1 MRKFADPRPWVLL
14 AFLALIGS
22 ALSFAQATRPT
33 PAPKPH
39 GGFQIAGMV
48 VNAKTSQPLA
58 RVQVSVTNTKNSKDT
73 QSVVT
78 SDDGRFQFQVAAG
91 KYSLQGS
98 KKGFLTSA
106 YEQHENFWTGIVTG
120 TGLDTETLTLRLP
133 PTALITGTVTDE
145 IGEPVRGATITVY
158 RENHFAGVARIE
170 PLTSVAT
177 DDLGTYEVPSLSA
190 GTHFVSA
197 TAQPWYA
204 EHAPS
209 SRADAETVLL
219 VDHTLDVAFPVSY
232 YKAATES
239 DDATPIPIR
248 PGDHVEV
255 DFQMSPVP
263 ALHLVLHSSAD
274 ASGQFNVPTLQRLAF
289 DGAAPPSENP
299 IEQISPGVFELIGL
313 AAGRYTLE
321 AHNSADG
328 SVRGFSAID
337 LTNDGQ
343 EVDLAAGAPAAS
355 VKMTV
360 QLQGLAQ
367 LPSRLFLGL
376 RDEKGKVGALSEVN
390 DKGEVEFTG
399 VVPGK
404 YDVIA
409 GPARK
414 AYSVFKITS
423 EDVVSSGHSLSVA
436 AGASL
441 PVSVVLVGGAVTAEG
456 FVQKAGKPAAAA
468 MVVLVPNHPESNL
481 ELFRR
486 DQSDLDGSFALAGI
500 IPGTYTILAIEN
512 GWDLDWAKPA
522 VLESYRR
529 HGQKIVV
536 GENGK
541 DTMRLPG
548 PVEAQPRP

>member
-1 MRKFADPRPWVLL
+1 
-14 AFLALIGS
+14 
-22 ALSFAQATRPT
+22 
-33 PAPKPH
+33 
-39 GGFQIAGMV
+39 
-48 VNAKTSQPLA
+48 VNAKTSQPVS

-78 SDDGRFQFQVAAG
+78 TDDGRFQFQVTAG

-120 TGLDTETLTLRLP
+120 AGLDTENLTLRLP
-133 PTALITGTVTDE
+133 PTAVITGAVTDE

-158 RENHFAGVARIE
+158 RENHFAGAARIE
-170 PLTSVAT
+170 PVANVAT

-190 GTHFVSA
+190 GTYFVSA

-204 EHAPS
+204 EHPPS
-209 SRADAETVLL
+209 SRADAELVSL
-219 VDHTLDVAFPVSY
+219 VDHNLDVAFPISY
-232 YKAATES
+232 YKAAMES
-239 DDATPIPIR
+239 NDATPIPIR
-248 PGDHVEV
+248 PADHAEV
-255 DFQMSPVP
+255 DFQVSPVP
-263 ALHLVLHSSAD
+263 ALHLVLHSTAD
-274 ASGQFNVPTLQRLAF
+274 ASGQFNVPTLQRSAF
-289 DGAAPPSENP
+289 DGAAPPSETH
-299 IEQISPGVFELIGL
+299 IEQVSPGVFELTGL

-328 SVRGFSAID
+328 SMKGSTDID

-343 EVDLAAGAPAAS
+343 EVDLSAGAPAAS

-360 QLQGLAQ
+360 QLQGSAQ
-367 LPSRLFLGL
+367 LPTRLFLGL

-390 DKGEVEFTG
+390 EKGEIEFLG

-409 GPARK
+409 GSTRK
-414 AYSVFKITS
+414 TYSVLRITS
-423 EDVVSSGHSLSVA
+423 EDVVSSGHTLSVP

-441 PVSVVLVGGAVTAEG
+441 PVSVVLVGGAVTVEG
-456 FVQKAGKPAAAA
+456 FAQKSGKAAAAA
-468 MVVLVPNHPESNL
+468 MVVLVPSDPESNL

-522 VLESYRR
+522 VIESYRR

-536 GENGK
+536 GEDGK
-541 DTMRLPG
+541 GTQRLPA
-548 PVEAQPRP
+548 PVEVQPRL